1 MKRSSA
7 FLTLLILM
15 SMTGM
20 PSVQAQEDD
29 QSPEAAE
36 QRHFTLK
43 VLPLL
48 TEKCL
53 GCHGADEDDLK
64 GEFDVR
70 SLEALLKGGES
81 EEPGLVPGNAN
92 DSPIYQ
98 AVTWEGLEMPPKEND
113 RLTEEQCEMVRRWIE
128 AGAPWPNED
137 TQNAIRMAERE
148 VKVNDEGTLV
158 STSGG
163 LSDSWTYRRYR
174 QESIWAFL
182 PIRKE
187 HEFDSVDDYIET
199 KLADAGIEAAPM
211 ASPRELIRRAFY
223 DLTGLPPQPEDVK
236 NFLAAWEK
244 DSQAAW
250 NNLID
255 SLLASEH
262 YGERWAQHWLD
273 VARYADTGGF
283 SNDYERSN
291 AWRYRDYVIR
301 TFNNDKPI
309 NQFISE
315 QIAGDEID
323 PSNPEAIVATSFL
336 RMGPWGTA
344 MIPKEEA
351 RQLYLDDVVHSF
363 GQTFLSM
370 PLRCCK
376 CHDHKFDPIPT
387 QDYYRIYS
395 AFATTQPA
403 EVEAAFLPEENLNGI
418 KEGEEFVNEMHRFA
432 DSKRKELVNKREAA
446 AKAWYEEHDL
456 PYKDNNARKNDP
468 EDKKPMRHVGL
479 TEMEQGRLKVREQDE
494 WIWNR
499 RKERYLPM
507 VQGVY
512 NGPDRS
518 MNARKLR
525 PPKGKYDQEWVP
537 ESVIYTGG
545 DRSAPGQP
553 VTPGVLSAC
562 GLPSPTGTKED
573 PYALPKTQSGRRKA
587 LAEWVASDENPLTA
601 RSFVNRMWQHHFGK
615 GIVKTANNFGVKGD
629 APSHPQL
636 LDYLT
641 AKFLEN
647 NWKPKSIHKLIMMS
661 AAYRR
666 STRHPAMEQLANVD
680 PDNMLLARFEPRRL
694 TAEEFRDSML
704 AASGELNREI
714 GGFPIMPEINMEVA
728 LQPRMIQFSIAPAH
742 QPSRTPQERNRR
754 SIYAYRVRGMADPF
768 LEVMNQPNPNDS
780 CEIRDAAA
788 VSPQAFTLFNSDVM
802 VDRAIGLAIRCES
815 EAEEIETQISN
826 AFWLALGRA
835 PESNELNRLTN
846 YFKEMLEYHH
856 DVEPELPT
864 YPTEITRSL
873 VEEFTGKP
881 FEYTERLPV
890 FENYVADPKPATVG
904 PRTRAMA
911 DVCLLL
917 FNSNEFAYIY

>member
-1 MKRSSA
+1 MNSTTARLRKPLALMPMVAALVSA
-7 FLTLLILM
+7 A
-15 SMTGM
+15 M
-20 PSVQAQEDD
+20 PSLQGQENE
-29 QSPEAAE
+29 STSKVAE

-53 GCHGADEDDLK
+53 GCHGADTDDLK

-81 EEPGLVPGNAN
+81 EEPGLVPGNAA

-98 AVTWEGLEMPPKEND
+98 AVTWDGLEMPPKEND

-128 AGAPWPNED
+128 AGAPWPNEE
-137 TQNAIRMAERE
+137 TQDAIRMAERE

-182 PIRKE
+182 PVREE
-187 HEFDSVDDYIET
+187 HEYDSVDEYIET
-199 KLADAGIEAAPM
+199 KLADAGIASAPM
-211 ASPRELIRRAFY
+211 AEPRELVRRAFY
-223 DLTGLPPQPEDVK
+223 DLTGLPPRPQDVK
-236 NFLAAWEK
+236 KFLAAWE
-244 DSQAAW
+244 QEPEAAW
-250 NNLID
+250 SDLID
-255 SLLASEH
+255 NLLASEH

-273 VARYADTGGF
+273 IARYADTGGF

-301 TFNNDKPI
+301 AFNDDKPVD
-309 NQFISE
+309 QFIKE
-315 QIAGDEID
+315 QIAGDEIA

-395 AFATTQPA
+395 AFSTTQPA
-403 EVEAAFLPEENLNGI
+403 EVEAPFLPEENLSGI
-418 KEGEEFVNEMHRFA
+418 KEGEAFVNEMHRFA
-432 DSKRKELVNKREAA
+432 DSKRMELVNKREAA
-446 AKAWYEEHDL
+446 AKAWYEENDL

-468 EDKKPMRHVGL
+468 EDMKPMRHVGL
-479 TEMEQGRLKVREQDE
+479 NEMEQGRLKVREQDE

-499 RKERYLPM
+499 RKERYQPM

-525 PPKGKYDQEWVP
+525 APKGKYDQEWTP
-537 ESVIYTGG
+537 DSVIYTGG
-545 DRSAPGQP
+545 DRTAPGNP
-553 VTPGVLSAC
+553 VSPGVLSAC
-562 GLPSPTGTKED
+562 GLESPTGTEED
-573 PYALPKTQSGRRKA
+573 AFALPTTQSGRRKA
-587 LAEWVASDENPLTA
+587 LAEWVASDDNPLTA

-629 APSHPQL
+629 APSHPEL
-636 LDYLT
+636 LDFLT

-647 NWKPKSIHKLIMMS
+647 DWKPKAIHKLIMMS

-666 STRHPAMEQLANVD
+666 STRHPEMDRLANVD
-680 PDNMLLARFEPRRL
+680 PDNLLLARFEPRRL

-704 AASGELNREI
+704 AASGELNREL
-714 GGFPIMPEINMEVA
+714 GGFPIM
-728 LQPRMIQFSIAPAH
+728 
-742 QPSRTPQERNRR
+742 
-754 SIYAYRVRGMADPF
+754 
-768 LEVMNQPNPNDS
+768 
-780 CEIRDAAA
+780 
-788 VSPQAFTLFNSDVM
+788 
-802 VDRAIGLAIRCES
+802 
-815 EAEEIETQISN
+815 
-826 AFWLALGRA
+826 
-835 PESNELNRLTN
+835 
-846 YFKEMLEYHH
+846 
-856 DVEPELPT
+856 
-864 YPTEITRSL
+864 
-873 VEEFTGKP
+873 
-881 FEYTERLPV
+881 
-890 FENYVADPKPATVG
+890 
-904 PRTRAMA
+904 
-911 DVCLLL
+911 
-917 FNSNEFAYIY
+917 